1 MKDRIDPG
9 LLEHL
14 DRLED
19 HETGDVVVM
28 FNINDDPAADAE
40 TTAQAMLD
48 RASGTTGAAA
58 ASVRILP
65 RLGAMY
71 VTGSSEFLKK
81 LLADEQIYAAS
92 RGDL

>member
-9 LLEHL
+9 LLDHL
-14 DRLED
+14 EGLGD
-19 HETGDVVVM
+19 HEIGDVVVM
-28 FNINDDPAADAE
+28 FNINDDPAVDAE

-65 RLGAMY
+65 LLGAMY
-71 VTGSSEFLKK
+71 VTGSAEFLKQ
-81 LLADEQIYAAS
+81 LLTDEQVCAAS